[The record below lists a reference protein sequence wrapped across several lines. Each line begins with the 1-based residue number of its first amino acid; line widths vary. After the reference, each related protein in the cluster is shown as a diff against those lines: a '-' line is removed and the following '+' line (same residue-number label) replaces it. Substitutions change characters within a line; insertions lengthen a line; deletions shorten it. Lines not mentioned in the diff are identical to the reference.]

1 MAHSA
6 LTTRLT
12 LGRRAH
18 DQRGAAAVELAL
30 VLPIL
35 VLLIFGIIEFGR
47 GYNAKVSLQGAVREG
62 ARVLALDSGDPVST
76 TIDAAPSLAGG
87 VLSVT
92 TSGSPCTPGQPASVT
107 ATYPFEYNIPLF
119 GSATQTISATGVMR
133 CTG

>member
-1 MAHSA
+1 MARTL
-6 LTTRLT
+6 LTTRFT
-12 LGRRAH
+12 HGRRAR

-62 ARVLALDSGDPVST
+62 ARVLALDSGDPVTT
-76 TIDAAPSLAGG
+76 TIDGAPSLNLLPTHVALSTADCVAGEQ
-87 VLSVT
+87 V
-92 TSGSPCTPGQPASVT
+92 SVT

>member
-1 MAHSA
+1 MARTA
-6 LTTRLT
+6 LTTRFT
-12 LGRRAH
+12 PGHRARG
-18 DQRGAAAVELAL
+18 QRGAVAVELAL

-35 VLLIFGIIEFGR
+35 VMLLFGIVEFGR

-76 TIDAAPSLAGG
+76 TVDAAPSLDAG
-87 VLSVT
+87 LIT
-92 TSGSPCTPGQPASVT
+92 INTSGAPCTPGQPVSVT
-107 ATYPFEYNIPLF
+107 ASYPFEYNIPLF